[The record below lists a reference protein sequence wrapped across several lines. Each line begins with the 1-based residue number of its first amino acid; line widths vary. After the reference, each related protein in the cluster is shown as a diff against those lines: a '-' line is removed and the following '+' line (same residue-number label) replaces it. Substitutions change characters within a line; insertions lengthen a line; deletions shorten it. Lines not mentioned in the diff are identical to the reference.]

1 MISPL
6 IGNIKNRQ
14 AEIGLSLAAGNAAT
28 WEMYQRMV
36 GEYQGLQYAL
46 DAING
51 MLEEERNRE

>member
-6 IGNIKNRQ
+6 IGKIKNRQ

-28 WEMYQRMV
+28 WETYQRMV
-36 GEYQGLQYAL
+36 GEYQGLQYVL

-51 MLEEERNRE
+51 MLEEERNQE